1 MNETI
6 NLLMNHRSIRKFKD
20 EKLTESQIK
29 TIVEAGQA
37 ASTSSYY
44 QAYSIIGVTDLNIKQ
59 QLREVSGQPYV
70 EENGHLFVF
79 CADLNRLAQSQDETT
94 REQMKTN
101 LESTEFFMMATIDAT
116 LAAQNCAVATESLG
130 LGMCYLGSLRND
142 VNRVNDILNLPEY
155 VVPLFGMAVGVP
167 EEKPERKPRFD
178 WTTVYHENQYD
189 ITTAAEFHAFD
200 KTVTDYY
207 THRATNGRD
216 DQWSEQIKRKLTNP
230 MRQDVGPFIQD
241 KSLNR
246 H

>member
-6 NLLMNHRSIRKFKD
+6 DLLMQHRSIRQFKT
-20 EKLTESQIK
+20 EPLTENQIQ

-44 QAYSIIGVTDLNIKQ
+44 QAYSIIGITDPTLKQ

-79 CADLNRLAQSQDETT
+79 CADVNRLAQSQDEETQK
-94 REQMKTN
+94 QMKTN

-142 VNRVNDILNLPEY
+142 VNRVNELLQLPDY

-167 EEKPERKPRFD
+167 EEDPERKPRFD
-178 WTTVYHENQYD
+178 WQTIYHENRYEATTSDD
-189 ITTAAEFHAFD
+189 ITTFD
-200 KTVTDYY
+200 QKTEDYY
-207 THRATNGRD
+207 SSRSENVRTD
-216 DQWSEQIKRKLTNP
+216 KWSEQIRRKLTNP
-230 MRQDVGPFIQD
+230 MRQDVAPFIQS
-241 KSLNR
+241 KQLNK

>member
-6 NLLMNHRSIRKFKD
+6 DLLMNHRSIRKFSD
-20 EKLTESQIK
+20 EKITESQVK

-44 QAYSIIGVTDLNIKQ
+44 QAYSIIGVTDPNIKQ

-79 CADLNRLAQSQDETT
+79 CADLNRLAQSQDEAT

-101 LESTEFFMMATIDAT
+101 LESTEFYMMATIDAT

-142 VNRVNDILNLPEY
+142 VKRVNDTLNLPEY
-155 VVPLFGMAVGVP
+155 VIPLFGMAVGVP

-189 ITTAAEFHAFD
+189 VTTATEFHAFD

-207 THRATNGRD
+207 THRKTNGRD